1 MSRKQYVK
9 NLLPTFMVN
18 FIGMLALTLFL
29 LASGNSIDTVILVLV
44 VWSVV
49 LLIYIAI
56 SCSLRKRYIEK
67 LLSMTEQ
74 LEDRYLI
81 AELMDEP
88 VRADDQ
94 GFYQILKMAEK
105 SMLERVGIIQQDRKE
120 YREYIEQWVH
130 EVKTPIT
137 AMKLLCENKHSDY
150 TRELLVELE
159 KINRFTEQALYYA
172 RSEHTEKDYSIREV
186 QLEDVVHEAIA
197 DNKYLLRQNH
207 ITIDVADVDDVVYT
221 DDKWV
226 RFILNQLISNA
237 VKYRTEHP
245 VLLFRTER
253 QDDQVH
259 LFVEDNGIGIS
270 ESDLPRIF
278 EKGFTGQNGRMIQS
292 STGIGLYLCK
302 RLCGKLGIGL
312 EVHSEGSG
320 TSIVLSFHV
329 NHFIVQVQG

>member
-9 NLLPTFMVN
+9 NLLPTFLVN

-207 ITIDVADVDDVVYT
+207 ITIDVAGVDDVVYT

-237 VKYRTEHP
+237 VKYRTEQP

-320 TSIVLSFHV
+320 TSIVLSFQV